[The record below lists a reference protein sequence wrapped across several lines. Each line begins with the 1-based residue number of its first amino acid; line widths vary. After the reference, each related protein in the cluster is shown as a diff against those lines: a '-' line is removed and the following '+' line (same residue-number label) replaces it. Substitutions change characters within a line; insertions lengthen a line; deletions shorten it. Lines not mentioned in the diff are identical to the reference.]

1 MRAVLLTS
9 FLSFARTQD
18 DMPDMS
24 SMMGGLGGNGM
35 GGMGDMA
42 SMMGSMGGGG
52 GGMGG
57 MGDLASMMG
66 GMGGGG
72 GMGGMPGMGG
82 GGGGGEPPPEPFP
95 AVKSDV
101 KFIVCSTC
109 KALARKLHAESSKW
123 GSAITGSEEAIA
135 GKVAEMC
142 ETASEA
148 GSWITEYDMVESSD
162 GKAIN
167 LKRHSQKGECEV
179 ECNTIKQACKDVLQ
193 EADIEV
199 ASALYKA
206 FKKKQPLDAKALTA
220 KMCTSD
226 DAAAANM
233 VGGCATKRP
242 KIPKNRKAGPAFR
255 VKELPPDISKMDVSL
270 VPTPAPED
278 NGKPDAS
285 ASGEAK
291 EEL

>member
-1 MRAVLLTS
+1 
-9 FLSFARTQD
+9 
-18 DMPDMS
+18 MPDMS
-24 SMMGGLGGNGM
+24 SMMGGLGESGDM

-42 SMMGSMGGGG
+42 SMMGGMGGG

-72 GMGGMPGMGG
+72 GMGGMPGMGDG
-82 GGGGGEPPPEPFP
+82 GGGGAPPDELFP

-101 KFIVCSTC
+101 KFIACSTC
-109 KALARKLHAESSKW
+109 KALARRLHAESSKW
-123 GSAITGSEEAIA
+123 GPAITGSEEAIA

-142 ETASEA
+142 DTTSNA
-148 GSWITEYDMVESSD
+148 GSWITEYDMVETSD
-162 GKAIN
+162 GKRID
-167 LKRHSQKGECEV
+167 LKRQSQKGECEV

-199 ASALYKA
+199 TSTLYKA
-206 FKKKQPLDAKALTA
+206 FKKKTPLDAKALTA

-233 VGGCATKRP
+233 DGGCGAKRP
-242 KIPKNRKAGPAFR
+242 KIPKSRQAGPAFK
-255 VKELPPDISKMDVSL
+255 VKLSPPGISKMVEPGPESL
-270 VPTPAPED
+270 KDAEDKDRPDHPKPE
-278 NGKPDAS
+278 G
-285 ASGEAK
+285 AK
-291 EEL
+291 DEL